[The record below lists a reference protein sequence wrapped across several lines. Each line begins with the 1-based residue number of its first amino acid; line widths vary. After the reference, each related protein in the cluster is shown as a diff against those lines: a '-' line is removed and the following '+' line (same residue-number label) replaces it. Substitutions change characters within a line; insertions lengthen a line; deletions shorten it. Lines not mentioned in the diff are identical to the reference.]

1 MKRLLFIALLFP
13 LNSFSQSYDPF
24 YSDVRGEVKEDLK
37 EIDFEPYTGGTL
49 SSRSIDSVIMF
60 EETNS
65 KMMADRS
72 LKEQRARNKALRKS
86 LPKQFRPYRLIS
98 VTVQRDK
105 VDPNARDGKAQTIFT
120 HTWYAFF
127 NNNTIYENN
136 AFLSS
141 ETEINYSNPRE
152 LAIKKL
158 EEQKKLLDLEVIT
171 REEYDS
177 IRKVLTPIIID

>member
-1 MKRLLFIALLFP
+1 M
-13 LNSFSQSYDPF
+13 
-24 YSDVRGEVKEDLK
+24 
-37 EIDFEPYTGGTL
+37 
-49 SSRSIDSVIMF
+49 
-60 EETNS
+60 
-65 KMMADRS
+65 
-72 LKEQRARNKALRKS
+72 
-86 LPKQFRPYRLIS
+86 PKQFRPYRLIS